1 MRLSK
6 TELIVIAGFVLGGC
20 LIVGMVLV
28 GIYTLNSEDSSVA
41 EAVTPQQEATP
52 APPPPT
58 AAPTEA
64 LDTPTPLVVQII
76 ASTPTATRVLPASGP
91 LDREQSLESYSHEV
105 LRLTDEYFDNIS
117 QLWKLQEDA
126 NRNLALVDDPA
137 WQAETTALLENL
149 RAANSQLSSI
159 RVPPDAS
166 QFHDKLRVFFH
177 SCMSGASHAGRVADG
192 IDSYADLGSLFRA
205 WEQNYECLLYSCAID
220 PDLELSQL
228 AAELSPTCIDS
239 INDYLAQVGP
249 PLAAFREIM
258 NEDYREEP
266 PSPAAGTVNEQRLGQ
281 IQAQVEAVPTPECG
295 AQSADNIRSIVQL
308 GAATYVQAVTDP
320 EDEFLFDPIVL
331 STASTLSE
339 ELLRR
344 VASSG

>member
-52 APPPPT
+52 APPLPT

-91 LDREQSLESYSHEV
+91 LDPAQSLESYSHEV

-117 QLWKLQEDA
+117 QLWQRQDDA
-126 NRNLALVDDPA
+126 TRNVALLDDPA
-137 WQAETTALLENL
+137 WQAETAALLENL

-192 IDSYADLGSLFRA
+192 IDSYAELGSVFRA
-205 WEQNYECLLYSCAID
+205 LEQTNECLLYSCAID
-220 PDLELSQL
+220 PQLELDQL
-228 AAELSPTCIDS
+228 AGELSPACIDS

-258 NEDYREEP
+258 NDAYREEP
-266 PSPAAGTVNEQRLGQ
+266 LSPATGTANEQRLGQ
-281 IQAQVEAVPTPECG
+281 IQAQVEAVPTPDCG
-295 AQSADNIRSIVQL
+295 AQSADNIRSIVQI
-308 GAATYVQAVTDP
+308 GAAVYAQAVTHP
-320 EDEFLFDPIVL
+320 EDDFFIDPLVI

-344 VASSG
+344 IASGG